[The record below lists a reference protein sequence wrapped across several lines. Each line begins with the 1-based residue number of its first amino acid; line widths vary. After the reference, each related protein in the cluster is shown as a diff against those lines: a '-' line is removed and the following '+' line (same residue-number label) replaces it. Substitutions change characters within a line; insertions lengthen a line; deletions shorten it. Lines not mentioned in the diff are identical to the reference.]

1 MSKVIGVMKCK
12 DSSVPDFMVTTMRL
26 VDDNEGYVGIKDDG
40 EEYHVYCQYWD
51 FEPVAVGEW
60 KYPKG
65 SEKDFE
71 GAPEWVRFVI
81 TGGEFVNKWLLES
94 FEKGSQ
100 RHVRHDTHYMVYEDL
115 RLDKAD
121 YFIIAHREPITEC
134 TFQDGV
140 VFDAPIGMPINEF
153 KCRQQSLN
161 ASDSDAN
168 INGIPLNKITAADVE
183 VVKYDPT
190 KADGEQ
196 LVKCGELKID
206 GEMHDATINKYI
218 RDCKGVQV
226 DVYDVLQAFD
236 VTNPALQ
243 HLIKKALCVGI
254 RGHKTKQQDLQDI
267 IDSAIR
273 AKELEQ

>member
-1 MSKVIGVMKCK
+1 MKDVIGIMKCK
-12 DSSVPDFMVTTMRL
+12 SAWFADFKVRTMKSVKENDKDRA
-26 VDDNEGYVGIKDDG
+26 GWVGIKDSGD
-40 EEYHVYCQYWD
+40 EYHVYCKYWD
-51 FEPVAVGEW
+51 FEPVSKW
-60 KYPKG
+60 SYLKG

-71 GAPEWVRFVI
+71 GAPEWATVRERMNDSREYFVERYECDKRYTNAI
-81 TGGEFVNKWLLES
+81 HKGDEFRFLVNDFGTG
-94 FEKGSQ
+94 
-100 RHVRHDTHYMVYEDL
+100 D
-115 RLDKAD
+115 
-121 YFIIAHREPITEC
+121 IIAQREPITEC

-140 VFDAPIGMPINEF
+140 VFDAPIGMPLNEF

-161 ASDSDAN
+161 VGDSDAN
-168 INGIPLNKITAADVE
+168 INGIPLNKITTSDVE

-190 KADGEQ
+190 KVDDFAS
-196 LVKCGELKID
+196 
-206 GEMHDATINKYI
+206 DATINKYT

-226 DVYDVLQAFD
+226 DVYDVLQAFN

-254 RGHKTKQQDLQDI
+254 RGHKTKRQDLQDI

>member
-1 MSKVIGVMKCK
+1 M
-12 DSSVPDFMVTTMRL
+12 T
-26 VDDNEGYVGIKDDG
+26 N
-40 EEYHVYCQYWD
+40 
-51 FEPVAVGEW
+51 W
-60 KYPKG
+60 KYLKG

-71 GAPEWVRFVI
+71 GAPDWAVI
-81 TGGEFVNKWLLES
+81 RDRMNDSRE
-94 FEKGSQ
+94 
-100 RHVRHDTHYMVYEDL
+100 
-115 RLDKAD
+115 
-121 YFIIAHREPITEC
+121 YFIEGYDYNKRYTNAIHKGDVFRFLVDCSDIGETIAQREPITEC
-134 TFQDGV
+134 TLQDGV
-140 VFDAPIGMPINEF
+140 VFDVPIGMPINEF

-168 INGIPLNKITAADVE
+168 INGIPLNKITAANVE

-190 KADGEQ
+190 KVD
-196 LVKCGELKID
+196 D
-206 GEMHDATINKYI
+206 FTSDATINKYI

-273 AKELEQ
+273 AKELESNK

>member
-12 DSSVPDFMVTTMRL
+12 DSSVPDFMVMMVHL

-51 FEPVAVGEW
+51 FEPV
-60 KYPKG
+60 
-65 SEKDFE
+65 
-71 GAPEWVRFVI
+71 
-81 TGGEFVNKWLLES
+81 
-94 FEKGSQ
+94 
-100 RHVRHDTHYMVYEDL
+100 
-115 RLDKAD
+115 
-121 YFIIAHREPITEC
+121 TEC
-134 TFQDGV
+134 TLQNGV
-140 VFDAPIGMPINEF
+140 VFDAPIGMSINEF

-168 INGIPLNKITAADVE
+168 INGIPLNKITYADVE

-190 KADGEQ
+190 KVDGEQ
-196 LVKCGELKID
+196 RVKCGELKID
-206 GEMHDATINKYI
+206 GEWHESTINKYT

>member
-1 MSKVIGVMKCK
+1 MSLIGMH
-12 DSSVPDFMVTTMRL
+12 SAAR
-26 VDDNEGYVGIKDDG
+26 DG
-40 EEYHVYCQYWD
+40 
-51 FEPVAVGEW
+51 FAIPPATAKW
-60 KYPKG
+60 KYLKG
-65 SEKDFE
+65 SEKDFA

-81 TGGEFVNKWLLES
+81 TGGKFVNKWLLES

-100 RHVRHDTHYMVYEDL
+100 RHVRHDTHYMVYEEL

-121 YFIIAHREPITEC
+121 YFIIAQREP
-134 TFQDGV
+134 V
-140 VFDAPIGMPINEF
+140 
-153 KCRQQSLN
+153 
-161 ASDSDAN
+161 
-168 INGIPLNKITAADVE
+168 TAADVE
-183 VVKYDPT
+183 VVKYDPD
-190 KADGEQ
+190 KIDIAKEFLPEGYPENGQ
-196 LVKCGELKID
+196 INHKCGELKID
-206 GEMHDATINKYI
+206 GETHDATINKYT